1 MADQEE
7 GKEQE
12 GGKEHEMTFMDHLEE
27 LRWVFIRSAVAICL
41 TACASFFGYK
51 YVFDEILLSPKS
63 PEFFTNR
70 LMCYLSKL
78 LDTPSICINS
88 KPLKL
93 INIDMAGQ
101 FNTHVL
107 VSFYAGLILAF
118 PYIIYQIWK
127 FISPALLEDE
137 RKKVRGTVFII
148 SALFIIGVFFGYYF
162 ITPFSVDFLGT
173 YSISNQVDNI
183 INLSSYISL
192 VSSLSLVSGL
202 VFEMPILV
210 YFLTRF
216 GIITPTFLKKYRRHA
231 FIVILII
238 AAIISP
244 PDVLSMTLIAI
255 PLWILFEVSIIV
267 SKRIIKEKPLVN

>member
-1 MADQEE
+1 MSDQEDQNTTE
-7 GKEQE
+7 EESGS
-12 GGKEHEMTFMDHLEE
+12 GMSFMSHLEE
-27 LRWVFIRSAVAICL
+27 LRWVLVRSAISICI
-41 TACASFFGYK
+41 TACAAFIGYK
-51 YVFDEILLSPKS
+51 YVFDYILLGPKS

-70 LMCYLSKL
+70 LMCYLGRV
-78 LDTPSICINS
+78 LDSPSFCINS

-101 FNTHVL
+101 FNTHVQ
-107 VSFYAGLILAF
+107 VSIYAGLILAF
-118 PYIIYQIWK
+118 PYIIYQLWK
-127 FISPALLEDE
+127 FISPALYEEE
-137 RKKVRGTVFII
+137 RKKARGAVLII
-148 SALFIIGVFFGYYF
+148 SGLFIIGVLFGYYF

-173 YSISNQVDNI
+173 YSISEQVENV

-202 VFEMPILV
+202 VFELPVLIF
-210 YFLTRF
+210 FLTKI
-216 GIITPTFLKKYRRHA
+216 GIITPDFLKKYRKHA

-255 PLWILFEVSIIV
+255 PLWVLFEVSIIV
-267 SKRIIKEKPLVN
+267 SKSIIKKKPASA

>member
-1 MADQEE
+1 MAEQEE

-12 GGKEHEMTFMDHLEE
+12 AGKEHEMTFMEHLEE
-27 LRWVFIRSAVAICL
+27 LRWVLIRSAVAITL
-41 TACASFFGYK
+41 AAFISFFGYK
-51 YVFDEILLSPKS
+51 YVFDDILLSPKS

-78 LDTPSICINS
+78 LDSPSICINS
-88 KPLKL
+88 KPLKI
-93 INIDMAGQ
+93 INTDMAGQ
-101 FNTHVL
+101 FNTHCL

-118 PYIIYQIWK
+118 PFIIYQLWK
-127 FISPALLEDE
+127 FISPALLEEE

-162 ITPFSVDFLGT
+162 IAPFSIDFLGG
-173 YSISNQVDNI
+173 YSISNQVENF

-202 VFEMPILV
+202 VFEMPVLV
-210 YFLTRF
+210 FFLTRF
-216 GIITPTFLKKYRRHA
+216 GIITPAFLKKYRRHA
-231 FIVILII
+231 FVVILII

-255 PLWILFEVSIIV
+255 PLWLLFEISVLV
-267 SKRIIKEKPLVN
+267 SKRIIKTKPIVN

>member
-1 MADQEE
+1 MADQDEKKEREE
-7 GKEQE
+7 AE
-12 GGKEHEMTFMDHLEE
+12 GHEMTFMDHLEE
-27 LRWVFIRSAVAICL
+27 LRWVFIRSAVAICI
-41 TACASFFGYK
+41 AASASFLGYK
-51 YVFDEILLSPKS
+51 YLFDDILLAPKS

-70 LMCYLSKL
+70 LMCYFAKL
-78 LDTPSICINS
+78 LDSPTFCINS

-107 VSFYAGLILAF
+107 VSLYAGLILAF
-118 PYIIYQIWK
+118 PYIIYQLWK
-127 FISPALLEDE
+127 FISPALFDEE
-137 RKKVRGTVFII
+137 RKKARGAVLII
-148 SALFIIGVFFGYYF
+148 SALFIVGVFFGYYF
-162 ITPFSVDFLGT
+162 ITPFSVDFLGS
-173 YSISNQVDNI
+173 YSISDQVENS

-202 VFEMPILV
+202 VFEMPVLV
-210 YFLTRF
+210 FFLTKIK
-216 GIITPTFLKKYRRHA
+216 IITPAFLKKYRKHA

-255 PLWILFEVSIIV
+255 PLWLLFEISIMV
-267 SKRIIKEKPLVN
+267 SKRIVKE

>member
-1 MADQEE
+1 MSDQEDQNTPE
-7 GKEQE
+7 EESGS
-12 GGKEHEMTFMDHLEE
+12 GMSFMAHLEE
-27 LRWVFIRSAVAICL
+27 LRWVLVRSAASVCIA
-41 TACASFFGYK
+41 ACAAFFGYK
-51 YVFDEILLSPKS
+51 YVFDDILLGPKS

-70 LMCYLSKL
+70 LMCYFGRV
-78 LDTPSICINS
+78 LDSPSFCINS

-101 FNTHVL
+101 FNTHVQ
-107 VSFYAGLILAF
+107 VSIYAGLILAF
-118 PYIIYQIWK
+118 PYIIYQLWK
-127 FISPALLEDE
+127 FISPALYEEE
-137 RKKVRGTVFII
+137 RKKARGAVLII
-148 SALFIIGVFFGYYF
+148 SGLFIIGVLFGYYF

-173 YSISNQVDNI
+173 YSISEQVENV

-210 YFLTRF
+210 FFLTKI
-216 GIITPTFLKKYRRHA
+216 GLLTPDFLKKYRKHA

-255 PLWILFEVSIIV
+255 PLWVLFEVSIIV
-267 SKRIIKEKPLVN
+267 SKRIIKKKPASA

>member
-1 MADQEE
+1 MSDQEDQNTPE
-7 GKEQE
+7 EESGS
-12 GGKEHEMTFMDHLEE
+12 GMTFMSHLEE
-27 LRWVFIRSAVAICL
+27 LRWVLVRSAASVCIA
-41 TACASFFGYK
+41 ACAAFFGYK
-51 YVFDEILLSPKS
+51 YVFDEILLGPKS

-70 LMCYLSKL
+70 LMCYLGKI
-78 LDTPSICINS
+78 LDSPSFCINS

-101 FNTHVL
+101 FNTHVQ
-107 VSFYAGLILAF
+107 VSIYAGLILAF
-118 PYIIYQIWK
+118 PYIIYQLWK
-127 FISPALLEDE
+127 FISPALYEEE
-137 RKKVRGTVFII
+137 RKKARGAVLII
-148 SALFIIGVFFGYYF
+148 SGLFILGVLFGYYF
-162 ITPFSVDFLGT
+162 IAPFSVDFLGT
-173 YSISNQVDNI
+173 YSISDQVENV

-210 YFLTRF
+210 FFLTKI
-216 GIITPTFLKKYRRHA
+216 GLLTPDFLKKYRKHA

-255 PLWILFEVSIIV
+255 PLWVLFEVSIIV
-267 SKRIIKEKPLVN
+267 SKRIIKRKPASA

>member
-1 MADQEE
+1 MSDQEDQNIPE
-7 GKEQE
+7 EESSSG
-12 GGKEHEMTFMDHLEE
+12 MSFMAHLEE
-27 LRWVFIRSAVAICL
+27 LRWVLVRSAASICIA
-41 TACASFFGYK
+41 ACAAFIGYK
-51 YVFDEILLSPKS
+51 YVFDDIILGPKS

-70 LMCYLSKL
+70 LMCYFGKVLNS
-78 LDTPSICINS
+78 PSFCINS

-101 FNTHVL
+101 FNTHVQ
-107 VSFYAGLILAF
+107 VSIYAGLILAF
-118 PYIIYQIWK
+118 PYIIYQLWK
-127 FISPALLEDE
+127 FISPALYEEE
-137 RKKVRGTVFII
+137 RKKARGAVLII
-148 SALFIIGVFFGYYF
+148 SGLFIIGVLFGYYF
-162 ITPFSVDFLGT
+162 IAPFSVDFLGT
-173 YSISNQVDNI
+173 YSISEQVENV

-210 YFLTRF
+210 FFLTKI
-216 GIITPTFLKKYRRHA
+216 GLLTPDFLKKYRKHA

-255 PLWILFEVSIIV
+255 PLWVLFEVSIIV
-267 SKRIIKEKPLVN
+267 SKRIIKKKTASI

>member
-1 MADQEE
+1 MIDQEDKE
-7 GKEQE
+7 KEEVQGK
-12 GGKEHEMTFMDHLEE
+12 EMTFMDHLEE
-27 LRWVFIRSAVAICL
+27 LRWVLVRSAMAICV
-41 TACASFFGYK
+41 TASAAFFGYK
-51 YVFDEILLSPKS
+51 YLFDDILLAPKT

-70 LMCYLSKL
+70 MMCYFSKL
-78 LDTPSICINS
+78 LDSPSFCINS

-107 VSFYAGLILAF
+107 VSIYAGLILAF
-118 PYIIYQIWK
+118 PYIIYQLWK
-127 FISPALLEDE
+127 FISPALFEEE
-137 RKKVRGTVFII
+137 RKKARGAVLII
-148 SALFIIGVFFGYYF
+148 SFLFIIGVLFGYYF
-162 ITPFSVDFLGT
+162 ITPFSVDFLGGYT
-173 YSISNQVDNI
+173 ISDQVENT

-202 VFEMPILV
+202 VFEMPVLV
-210 YFLTRF
+210 FFLTKIK
-216 GIITPTFLKKYRRHA
+216 IITPAFLRKYRKHA

-255 PLWILFEVSIIV
+255 PLWLLFEISILVST
-267 SKRIIKEKPLVN
+267 RIIKEK

>member
-1 MADQEE
+1 M
-7 GKEQE
+7 KEQE
-12 GGKEHEMTFMDHLEE
+12 ETKEQEDDVKEHEMTFMDHLEE
-27 LRWVFIRSAVAICL
+27 LRWVLVRSAIAVCL
-41 TACASFFGYK
+41 TASAAFMGYK
-51 YVFDEILLSPKS
+51 YLFDDILLAPKS

-70 LMCYLSKL
+70 MMCFFGKL
-78 LDTPSICINS
+78 LNSPTFCINS

-107 VSFYAGLILAF
+107 VSIYAGLILAF
-118 PYIIYQIWK
+118 PYIIYQLWK
-127 FISPALLEDE
+127 FISPALFEEE
-137 RKKVRGTVFII
+137 RKKARGAVLII
-148 SALFIIGVFFGYYF
+148 SALFIIGVLFGYYF
-162 ITPFSVDFLGT
+162 ISPFSVDFLGSYT
-173 YSISNQVDNI
+173 ISDQVENT

-202 VFEMPILV
+202 VFEMPVLV
-210 YFLTRF
+210 FFLTKIK
-216 GIITPTFLKKYRRHA
+216 IITPEFLKKYRKHA

-255 PLWILFEVSIIV
+255 PLWVLFEISIIV
-267 SKRIIKEKPLVN
+267 SKRIVKVKT